1 MDLEGLVR
9 LGVIG
14 LRAWLE
20 NLKQVA
26 VAVGSV
32 LKALQ
37 NLSSRRKQRKTERM
51 MKCVFWVLRCVFVL
65 FLGGGGEVKCSVH
78 SFITGCS
85 YSCCGGPCEVVGS
98 MEF

>member
-26 VAVGSV
+26 VAVVVVSV

-37 NLSSRRKQRKTERM
+37 NLSSRRKQREENDEM
-51 MKCVFWVLRCVFVL
+51 CA
-65 FLGGGGEVKCSVH
+65 LG
-78 SFITGCS
+78 FA
-85 YSCCGGPCEVVGS
+85 SCFC
-98 MEF
+98 FAFRRRW

>member
-26 VAVGSV
+26 VAAGSV

-37 NLSSRRKQRKTERM
+37 NLSSRRNQRGKQRERECIS
-51 MKCVFWVLRCVFVL
+51 CVFL
-65 FLGGGGEVKCSVH
+65 
-78 SFITGCS
+78 TGFHHKS
-85 YSCCGGPCEVVGS
+85 QLKRREKKTLA
-98 MEF
+98 